1 MSFEH
6 IVKIISGDAPGH
18 SIELNYYR
26 IGPANASSKIFLQ
39 GSLHA
44 DEQPGMM
51 VLHHLLG
58 RLRDADACGDLTA
71 EFVVF
76 PMVNPVG
83 MANIEFRKHQGRY
96 HASSGVNFNRQ
107 WPDLFKAVGQTVGH
121 QLGDNA
127 AQNVHLVRQAVS
139 TWLDKL
145 EPADSLER
153 LRHAV
158 MSEAF
163 NSDYV
168 LDLHCDNDAL
178 KHIFINPDLLP
189 EYEDLSDWFG
199 AAATLTSKDSGGGSF
214 DEVWSGL
221 WTKLAETHSDKNIPH
236 ACCSA
241 TLEYRGVFDV
251 FDEINLHDAENL
263 YGFFQSRGL
272 IKGGNLANS
281 PEAAPTATELEAT
294 EMLRVSGPGLLAYK
308 VELGDRVKKG
318 QVIADLIILE
328 GEQAFL
334 KRTPQL
340 AGTDGVVISR
350 NTHKYVWSGC
360 SIAKIVGT
368 ERLSGREGY
377 LLED

>member
-1 MSFEH
+1 MSFEQ
-6 IVKIISGDAPGH
+6 IVKTIIGDAPGQ

-26 IGPANASSKIFLQ
+26 IGPENAPIKVFLQ

-51 VLHHLLG
+51 VLHHLLLQ
-58 RLRDADACGDLTA
+58 LRRADTAGLLNA

-76 PMVNPVG
+76 PMVNPIG

-96 HASSGVNFNRQ
+96 HAASGVNFNRQ
-107 WPDLFKAVGQTVGH
+107 WPDLFKAVNENVAQ
-121 QLGDNA
+121 QLGDDAVENIRI
-127 AQNVHLVRQAVS
+127 VRDEVFD
-139 TWLDKL
+139 WLNQL
-145 EPADSLER
+145 TPADSLDQ
-153 LRHAV
+153 LRHIV
-158 MSEAF
+158 ITEAY

-178 KHIFINPDLLP
+178 KHIFISPDLLP
-189 EYEDLSDWFG
+189 EFSGLSDWFG

-221 WTKLAETHSDKNIPH
+221 WTKLGEAHPDKNIPA

-251 FDEINLHDAENL
+251 FDELNLDDAQNL
-263 YGFFQSRGL
+263 YGFFQSRSL
-272 IKGGNLANS
+272 IAG
-281 PEAAPTATELEAT
+281 APISDDPDTASVATELEAT
-294 EMLRVSGPGLLAYK
+294 EMLWVSGPGLLAYK
-308 VELGDRVKKG
+308 VQLGDHVNKG
-318 QVIADLIILE
+318 DVIADLIKLD
-328 GEQAFL
+328 GENAFL
-334 KRTPQL
+334 ERIPQC
-340 AGTDGVVISR
+340 AGTDGIVISR
-350 NTHKYVWSGC
+350 NTHKYVWAGC

-368 ERLSGREGY
+368 ERLAERVRY